1 MIVGILLLTSFQCVV
16 FIMSSFALG
25 AVVLSSMI
33 VWSCALLN
41 VPRVDMYS
49 SHAIVSASACLAC
62 ALTMFW

>member
-1 MIVGILLLTSFQCVV
+1 M
-16 FIMSSFALG
+16 
-25 AVVLSSMI
+25 LSSLI

-49 SHAIVSASACLAC
+49 SHAIVSASACLAW